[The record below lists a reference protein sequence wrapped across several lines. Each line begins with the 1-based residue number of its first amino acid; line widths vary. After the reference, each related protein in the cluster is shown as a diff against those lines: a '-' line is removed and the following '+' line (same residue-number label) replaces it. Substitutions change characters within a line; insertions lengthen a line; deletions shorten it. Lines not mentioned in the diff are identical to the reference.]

1 MSEAF
6 VWFHN
11 SNDKPA
17 ESKSFYQKLLGWKP
31 SDGPGGMTMF
41 AAEKGPFAG
50 LGAND
55 GDAVGWLPYVQVDDV
70 DTATR
75 KAVKLG
81 AVLVKE
87 KTRGPAGEFSVVR
100 DPGGSALALWQK
112 A

>member
-11 SNDKPA
+11 NSDKPK
-17 ESKSFYQKLLGWKP
+17 ESTAFYEKLLGWVP
-31 SDGPGGMTMF
+31 SDGPGGTTMF
-41 AAEKGPFAG
+41 AGEKEPFAG
-50 LGAND
+50 LGARD
-55 GDAVGWLPYVQVDDV
+55 GDAAGWLPYVQVDDV
-70 DTATR
+70 VAATR

-100 DPGGSALALWQK
+100 DPGGSVIALWQR

>member
-11 SNDKPA
+11 NSDKPHEA
-17 ESKSFYQKLLGWKP
+17 KAFYERLLGWK
-31 SDGPGGMTMF
+31 SSAGPGGMTMF
-41 AAEKGPFAG
+41 AGEKAPFAG
-50 LGAND
+50 LAARD
-55 GDAVGWLPYVQVDDV
+55 GDSAGWLPYVEVDDV
-70 DTATR
+70 DAATR

-81 AVLVKE
+81 GVVVKA